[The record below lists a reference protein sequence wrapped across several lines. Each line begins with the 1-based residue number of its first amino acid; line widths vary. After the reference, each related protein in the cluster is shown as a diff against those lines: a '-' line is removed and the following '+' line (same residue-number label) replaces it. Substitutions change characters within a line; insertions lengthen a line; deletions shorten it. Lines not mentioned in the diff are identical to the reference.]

1 MEIVADPDGFPLK
14 SRHKTNN
21 NRARPLQFDN
31 APAPSLELE
40 KIPSALSVFNQA
52 VDQFADKPAFQNFGV
67 ELTYRELSDKAN
79 RIAAWLQKERG
90 VKAGDRFAV
99 MLPNTLQYPI
109 FALALMRIGAVLVNV
124 NPLYTPRE
132 LIHQLNDSGAVGILV
147 LANMAETVEACGG
160 EIQLKTVIVT
170 ELADAMPQPKRL
182 LLNLAVKYLK
192 KMVPA
197 YQLPGHTKFT
207 DLLARTD
214 DQFTMASPG
223 HDDIIALQYTGGTTG
238 VSKGAILTHR
248 NVLANMTQIDL
259 MFDGKIKPGMVAI
272 APLPLYHVF
281 AFVGH
286 MMWLF
291 KCGAKSVLIT
301 NPRDMPTFMG
311 VLEKNPCDIF
321 IGLNTLF
328 IGLLKQSRFRALDF
342 SRLFLTVS
350 GGMALTRS
358 AAEEWD
364 HVTGCSICEGYG
376 LTETSPVVCVNPLEG
391 IQIGTIGVPLAD
403 TQVRVLDEQRQ
414 PLPVGAV
421 GELAVRGPQ
430 VMRGYWQRDDATAE
444 VMTQD
449 GFFLTGDMATEQEDG
464 YFKIVDRKK
473 DMILVSGFNVYP
485 NEVEDVLAS
494 HPSVLESAVVG
505 VPDETQGES
514 VKAFLVLDKDVA
526 VEELEEWC
534 RERLTGYKVPRAFEF
549 RDELPKTNV
558 GKVLRRALR

>member
-1 MEIVADPDGFPLK
+1 
-14 SRHKTNN
+14 
-21 NRARPLQFDN
+21 
-31 APAPSLELE
+31 
-40 KIPSALSVFNQA
+40 
-52 VDQFADKPAFQNFGV
+52 
-67 ELTYRELSDKAN
+67 
-79 RIAAWLQKERG
+79 
-90 VKAGDRFAV
+90 
-99 MLPNTLQYPI
+99 
-109 FALALMRIGAVLVNV
+109 
-124 NPLYTPRE
+124 
-132 LIHQLNDSGAVGILV
+132 
-147 LANMAETVEACGG
+147 
-160 EIQLKTVIVT
+160 
-170 ELADAMPQPKRL
+170 
-182 LLNLAVKYLK
+182 
-192 KMVPA
+192 
-197 YQLPGHTKFT
+197 
-207 DLLARTD
+207 
-214 DQFTMASPG
+214 
-223 HDDIIALQYTGGTTG
+223 
-238 VSKGAILTHR
+238 
-248 NVLANMTQIDL
+248 
-259 MFDGKIKPGMVAI
+259 
-272 APLPLYHVF
+272 
-281 AFVGH
+281 
-286 MMWLF
+286 
-291 KCGAKSVLIT
+291 
-301 NPRDMPTFMG
+301 
-311 VLEKNPCDIF
+311 EKNPCDIF